1 MVVPDMLDFGLKTSS
16 SSTLRRASSTTKKPA
31 RQHES
36 EYQLQSLAEAP
47 QRVAP
52 VEAMEVP
59 FKSPF
64 DNKTSSFRYQFDS
77 RPDSRAGSLQGSR
90 QSSRRSTLRL
100 RKTPLPS
107 LNPQKSVPVLPKVK
121 IEPIILKKTQDQLAA
136 SLSRL
141 GFYSG
146 F

>member
-77 RPDSRAGSLQGSR
+77 RPDSRPGSR

-107 LNPQKSVPVLPKVK
+107 LNPQNSVPVLPKVK